1 MEDDDDPYGEADL
14 AWDDAALQELESFE
28 VNSLAQH
35 RATQGAPPPPRASQL
50 PPQKPRTPAFQRP
63 PGQPQQQQRR
73 FPAPAPAPPRAA
85 AATAA
90 AGPPPTQS
98 LLQPTQQPQ
107 YGHAKPSGILR
118 PARPPPRPNAAS
130 TSSSAPASN
139 ATTAT
144 KAGGGGG
151 WKPRQSLNERG
162 EPGFVDPNPFA
173 SASTRRAQPA
183 VVDEDEDLPAI
194 EVSEEG
200 YRAEPQRGTT
210 VSVPPPAAGAG
221 REGGGKAQPER
232 GGTHT
237 GERGAKEMQWAA
249 VERGQDQA
257 GKKEVEALRKE
268 KEKLAQQ
275 LQLALEAQEKL
286 KLEVMTKAGENSL
299 VRQRLTK
306 AEAAHTAAMRAEQRD
321 KALLSEQLEAKERE
335 YRAAFERMKMEDAFR
350 RQELATA
357 ASVSSAAGA
366 SGSATSQ
373 RHYHHPH
380 HAGLSSAKSQRFYA
394 RAQSA
399 APSAQASPSAG
410 RAARAASQQPPAQA
424 KKPPGPS
431 FAGFQNAFG
440 PSAAAPAG
448 SAGKSARAKGK
459 ERERDEG
466 QVEKRGAAA
475 DEPEGSMGPPV
486 RGKREAPRTPAAG
499 PRAKRRRGEER
510 EDERDSGRASRSLLL
525 VEEEGEEGDLGG
537 HEHMDVQDGAGGPDP
552 VVEEDDDE
560 GEDAWVWVAEQH
572 DTRSEL
578 LAAVFTHTTLVN
590 IDTEPAAVP
599 PAAHQHSHH
608 RSTLAAAGS
617 TLASAGTARAGTAR
631 HGMLGTTLGTRGS
644 AAAMSAPTRA
654 APSGPVPTFHAL
666 MNLRFPSSTPP
677 ALVAEHESIA
687 RELFTLLGRR
697 LDPHSLSQPAT
708 SALASLPPSLALLTS
723 SSPEELETALLA
735 YGVARS
741 FAALLAV
748 LDAATL
754 VGPMTALMRLIA
766 HLTFL
771 FPPFAHACCVVSTK
785 PASNA
790 ASSKTST
797 ASGNAQS
804 EIPLLSLLGRIIA
817 RYGRPEPPSKDPA
830 GPSSTSS
837 SLHGRTTPTTASGPG
852 SRTLLRSRKAR
863 VARPSGGGRKRRAGE
878 KDGGA
883 AEEEEVRVPLES
895 GKRAKLLEALLA
907 VLEGVGWRCLAVLGS
922 QGRAAADPA
931 GAGDGGRAAEE
942 AFLGLLKSPNA
953 IATLLDPN
961 HPIGTL
967 LTSTRVLAILACR
980 PALFRT
986 LLGTKFYEAPDVRAS
1001 KLPLVDRIATLLV
1014 MPRADSPST
1023 HTLDQTLL
1031 TLSSLLLT
1039 SHEDAIMLVAQSA
1052 TFVPELLAKMW
1063 RDVRTLWDWDGRD
1076 VGSHG
1081 ATREVLN
1088 RTTAR
1093 LSSLLH
1099 VFYYLSLA
1107 LHSSLTIAD
1116 LLAGPSSVSSI
1127 AADGTSVAPPAV
1139 KDAPA
1144 YQRQAVN
1151 DLFMAAL
1158 GTVAFATLGADADED
1173 GPGGGGGEGGEGPAE
1188 PQEESGMPSWAE
1200 RGSKE
1205 RRVLCELGYLAQ
1217 EILEDVSPL
1226 ELEEVEVCFGPID
1239 LASGGGGGGG
1249 DGGADGS
1256 AGEGDD
1262 DAMRH
1267 SGAGADEEEAQA
1279 QGEVDEEGER
1289 EARAAL
1295 DREEEQGEGAS
1306 S

>member
-35 RATQGAPPPPRASQL
+35 RATQAPPPPPPRASQV
-50 PPQKPRTPAFQRP
+50 PPQKPRTPAVQRP
-63 PGQPQQQQRR
+63 PAQHQQQQRR

-85 AATAA
+85 A
-90 AGPPPTQS
+90 GPPPTQS
-98 LLQPTQQPQ
+98 LPQPTQQPQ

-130 TSSSAPASN
+130 TSSSASASN
-139 ATTAT
+139 ATAAT
-144 KAGGGGG
+144 KSAAGGGGGGG

-173 SASTRRAQPA
+173 SASTRRAHPA

-210 VSVPPPAAGAG
+210 VSVPPPCAGAG
-221 REGGGKAQPER
+221 REPGGGKVQPGRGGMLASER
-232 GGTHT
+232 GSEEGQ
-237 GERGAKEMQWAA
+237 RAV
-249 VERGQDQA
+249 VERGLDEA
-257 GKKEVEALRKE
+257 GKKEVEALRTE

-275 LQLALEAQEKL
+275 LQLALDAQEKL

-357 ASVSSAAGA
+357 ASASSAAGT

-410 RAARAASQQPPAQA
+410 RAARAASQQPPAPA

-448 SAGKSARAKGK
+448 VAGKSARAKGK

-537 HEHMDVQDGAGGPDP
+537 HEHINVQDGTGGPDP
-552 VVEEDDDE
+552 VAEENDDD

-590 IDTEPAAVP
+590 IDLEPAAVP
-599 PAAHQHSHH
+599 PTAHPHSHH
-608 RSTLAAAGS
+608 RSPLAAAGS
-617 TLASAGTARAGTAR
+617 TLAGAGTARAGTAR
-631 HGMLGTTLGTRGS
+631 HGTLGATFGTRTS
-644 AAAMSAPTRA
+644 AAATHAPTPA

-666 MNLRFPSSTPP
+666 MNLRFPPSTPP

-697 LDPHSLSQPAT
+697 FDPHSLSQPAT

-735 YGVARS
+735 YGLARS

-766 HLTFL
+766 HLTFI

-785 PASNA
+785 PTPNA
-790 ASSKTST
+790 TSSKPST
-797 ASGNAQS
+797 AGSAQS
-804 EIPLLSLLGRIIA
+804 EVPLLSLLGRIIA

-830 GPSSTSS
+830 GPSSSSS

-863 VARPSGGGRKRRAGE
+863 VARPSGGGRKRRVGE

-883 AEEEEVRVPLES
+883 AEEEEARVPLES

-907 VLEGVGWRCLAVLGS
+907 VLEGVGWS
-922 QGRAAADPA
+922 
-931 GAGDGGRAAEE
+931 
-942 AFLGLLKSPNA
+942 FLGLLKSPNA

-967 LTSTRVLAILACR
+967 LASTRVLAILACR

-1014 MPRADSPST
+1014 VPRTDSPST

-1076 VGSHG
+1076 VGPHG
-1081 ATREVLN
+1081 LTREVLN

-1107 LHSSLTIAD
+1107 PHSSLTIAD
-1116 LLAGPSSVSSI
+1116 LLAGPSSVSASI

-1173 GPGGGGGEGGEGPAE
+1173 GPGGGGGGGEGGEGPAE

-1205 RRVLCELGYLAQ
+1205 RRMLCELGYLAQ

-1239 LASGGGGGGG
+1239 LASGGGGGG

-1256 AGEGDD
+1256 GGEGDD
-1262 DAMRH
+1262 DAMRD

-1295 DREEEQGEGAS
+1295 DREEEGEGAS